1 MKKNCFLLAFIF
13 IGCIHSSIW
22 AQTPQD
28 SITICNIRWE
38 IQKGDKGI
46 IHKQAQV
53 KELYGGAQNINII
66 EIDGK
71 KKGIKYGI
79 IAENPNKKLSTM
91 ATEHQAKAAINGSYF
106 NVREGQSVC
115 YLRLG
120 GNLIDTT
127 SMEEFAERTN
137 GIVLIDENK
146 IAIEPWDKQKENSG
160 TTYPEALASGPL
172 MVENGN
178 ICDFSTVSQSFVDTK
193 HPRSAICIT
202 RDKKVLLI
210 TVDGRLPKNSIGVSI
225 REFAHLVKLLGAYD
239 ALNLDGGGS
248 TSLWM
253 DQAGENGIVNCPC
266 DNRKFDHQ
274 GERRIAN
281 AIYVYK

>member
-1 MKKNCFLLAFIF
+1 MRKTTFFWIFLVYI
-13 IGCIHSSIW
+13 IPVGIW
-22 AQTPQD
+22 AQTSQD
-28 SITICNIRWE
+28 SITVCNIRWK

-46 IHKQAQV
+46 IHKRAQV
-53 KELYGGAQNINII
+53 KELYGGVQNINII

-91 ATEHQAKAAINGSYF
+91 ATEHHAQAAINGSFF
-106 NVREGQSVC
+106 NMQEGQSVC
-115 YLRLG
+115 FLQLD

-127 SMEEFAERTN
+127 SLSEFRQRTN
-137 GIVLIDENK
+137 GIVLINKNK
-146 IAIEPWDKQKENSG
+146 IAIEPWDKQKERSG
-160 TTYPEALASGPL
+160 TTYPNALASGPL

-178 ICDFSTVSQSFVDTK
+178 ICDFSTVSQSFVNTK
-193 HPRSAICIT
+193 HPRSAISIT
-202 RDKKVLLI
+202 RDRKVLLI
-210 TVDGRLPKNSIGVSI
+210 TVDGRFPGNAIGVNI
-225 REFAHLVKLLGAYD
+225 HEFAHLVKLLGAYD

>member
-1 MKKNCFLLAFIF
+1 MRKTTFFWIFLVYI
-13 IGCIHSSIW
+13 IPVGIW
-22 AQTPQD
+22 AQTSQD
-28 SITICNIRWE
+28 SITVCNIRWK

-46 IHKQAQV
+46 IHKRAQV
-53 KELYGGAQNINII
+53 KELYGGVQNINII

-91 ATEHQAKAAINGSYF
+91 ATDHHAQAAINGSFF
-106 NVREGQSVC
+106 NMQEGQSVC
-115 YLRLG
+115 FLQLD

-127 SMEEFAERTN
+127 SLSEFRQRTN
-137 GIVLIDENK
+137 GIVLINKNK
-146 IAIEPWDKQKENSG
+146 IAIEPWDKQKERSG
-160 TTYPEALASGPL
+160 TTYPNALASGPL

-178 ICDFSTVSQSFVDTK
+178 ICDFSTVSQSFVNTK
-193 HPRSAICIT
+193 HPRSAISIT
-202 RDKKVLLI
+202 RDRKVLLI
-210 TVDGRLPKNSIGVSI
+210 TVDGRFPGNAIGVNI
-225 REFAHLVKLLGAYD
+225 HEFAHLVKLLGAYD

>member
-225 REFAHLVKLLGAYD
+225 REFTHLVKLLGAYD

>member
-1 MKKNCFLLAFIF
+1 MKKTIFFWLFLVYI
-13 IGCIHSSIW
+13 IPGEIW

-28 SITICNIRWE
+28 SITVCNIRWK

-71 KKGIKYGI
+71 KKGIRYGI

-91 ATEHQAKAAINGSYF
+91 ATEHHAKAAINGSYF
-106 NVREGQSVC
+106 NVREGQSIC
-115 YLRLG
+115 YLQLN

-127 SMEEFAERTN
+127 SLSEFKQRTN
-137 GIVLIDENK
+137 GIVLIDKNK

-160 TTYPEALASGPL
+160 TTYPNALASGPL
-172 MVENGN
+172 MVKNGN
-178 ICDFSTVSQSFVDTK
+178 ICDFSTVSRSFVNTK

-210 TVDGRLPKNSIGVSI
+210 TVDGRFPENAIGVNI
-225 REFAHLVKLLGAYD
+225 HEFAHLVKLLGAYD

-253 DQAGENGIVNCPC
+253 DQAEENGIVNCPC

>member
-1 MKKNCFLLAFIF
+1 MRKTTFFWIFLVYI
-13 IGCIHSSIW
+13 IPVGIW
-22 AQTPQD
+22 AQTSQD
-28 SITICNIRWE
+28 SITVCNIRWK

-46 IHKQAQV
+46 IHKRAQV
-53 KELYGGAQNINII
+53 KELYGGVQNINII

-91 ATEHQAKAAINGSYF
+91 ATEHHAQAAINGSFF
-106 NVREGQSVC
+106 NMQEGQSVC
-115 YLRLG
+115 FLQLD

-127 SMEEFAERTN
+127 SLSEFRQRTN
-137 GIVLIDENK
+137 GIVLINKNK
-146 IAIEPWDKQKENSG
+146 IAIEPWDKQKERSG
-160 TTYPEALASGPL
+160 TTYPNALASGPL

-178 ICDFSTVSQSFVDTK
+178 ICDFSTVSQSFVNTK

-202 RDKKVLLI
+202 RDRKVLLI
-210 TVDGRLPKNSIGVSI
+210 TVDGRFPGNAIGVNI
-225 REFAHLVKLLGAYD
+225 HEFAHLVKLLGAYD